1 LIHKEKK
8 TMQPQLQRHHAFS
21 IAGLTVRTT
30 NREESDPQSARIG
43 KLWTR
48 FFDERAYDRPNRV
61 NDMRLYSVYSA
72 YESDAHGAFDI
83 TTGVA
88 VSDDPATVRI
98 EAGDYLVF
106 SGQGEMPQM
115 VLAVWQAIWQYF
127 EQHPE
132 ITRTYRSDF
141 EAYSG
146 PDQVAIH
153 IGVITN

>member
-1 LIHKEKK
+1 
-8 TMQPQLQRHHAFS
+8 MQPQLQRHDAFS

-30 NREESDPQSARIG
+30 NREENDPQSARIG

-48 FFDERAYDRPNRV
+48 FFDERAYERPHRI
-61 NDMRLYSVYSA
+61 NDMRLYGVYSA

-88 VSDDPATVRI
+88 VSDGPATVRI

-115 VLAVWQAIWQYF
+115 VLAVWQSIWQYF

-132 ITRTYRSDF
+132 IKRTYRSDF

-153 IGVITN
+153 IGVNLD

>member
-1 LIHKEKK
+1 
-8 TMQPQLQRHHAFS
+8 MQPQLQRHDAFS
-21 IAGLTVRTT
+21 IAGLTVRTS
-30 NREESDPQSARIG
+30 NQEENNPQSARIA

-48 FFDERAYDRPNRV
+48 FFDERAYDRPNRI

-88 VSDDPATVRI
+88 VSHGPAAVRI

-115 VLAVWQAIWQYF
+115 VLAVWQSIWQYF

-132 ITRTYRSDF
+132 IKRTYRSDF

-153 IGVITN
+153 IGVTLD

>member
-1 LIHKEKK
+1 
-8 TMQPQLQRHHAFS
+8 MQPQLQRHDAFS
-21 IAGLTVRTT
+21 IAGLTVRTS
-30 NREESDPQSARIG
+30 NQEENNPQSARIA

-48 FFDERAYDRPNRV
+48 FFDERAYDRPNRI

-72 YESDAHGAFDI
+72 YESDVHGAFDI

-88 VSDDPATVRI
+88 VSHGPATVRI

-115 VLAVWQAIWQYF
+115 VLAVWQSIWQYF

-132 ITRTYRSDF
+132 IKRTYRSDF

-153 IGVITN
+153 IGVTLD

>member
-1 LIHKEKK
+1 
-8 TMQPQLQRHHAFS
+8 MQPQLQRHGAFS

-30 NREESDPQSARIG
+30 NREENDPQSARIG

-48 FFDERAYDRPNRV
+48 FFDERAYERPHRI
-61 NDMRLYSVYSA
+61 NDMRLYGVYSA

-88 VSDDPATVRI
+88 VSDGPATVRI

-115 VLAVWQAIWQYF
+115 VLAVWQSIWQYF

-132 ITRTYRSDF
+132 IRRTYRSDF

-153 IGVITN
+153 IGVTLD